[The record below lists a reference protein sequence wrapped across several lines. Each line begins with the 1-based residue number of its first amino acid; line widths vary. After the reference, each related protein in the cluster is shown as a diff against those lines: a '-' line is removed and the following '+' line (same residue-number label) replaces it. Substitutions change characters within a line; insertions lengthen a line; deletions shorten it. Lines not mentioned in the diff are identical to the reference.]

1 MSRPLNSGLLTTS
14 ESTSIPHA
22 GQIPNGIQHSP
33 SQNTKIM
40 VPESQVKADLE
51 MLEKGT
57 FSDFTVICGD
67 KKWNTH
73 KVILNRCAYFKDSL
87 SEDNGSTETLR
98 SEISIDG
105 FNEYEVSWLLRYIYG
120 RHIDIQAANEDNP
133 SKSFFE
139 TCVLLWRIGNY
150 FILDGLADYS
160 EDQLGIYCKEL
171 FIRTRKLTSVIRGIS
186 FLPDLEAGIRAA
198 WRDGRTAAAPFLRTH
213 LVQLCLGLS
222 PFLRE
227 AESFLTLLDEFPQ
240 FAVKFSKALLGCPE
254 ENHLVVVPAGRIV
267 CPACDNVMYD
277 ILSREVPANAF
288 YTPRTSMAFTG
299 VGGTLYCSRECY
311 NSRTAP
317 DLQYW
322 D

>member
-1 MSRPLNSGLLTTS
+1 MSRPSNPGLPTTS
-14 ESTSIPHA
+14 ASTSITHG
-22 GQIPNGIQHSP
+22 GQTNGVQHSP
-33 SQNTKIM
+33 SQTTKIM
-40 VPESQVKADLE
+40 VPESQVMADLE

-67 KKWNTH
+67 KQWKTH
-73 KVILNRCAYFKDSL
+73 KVVLNRCAYFKDSL
-87 SEDNGSTETLR
+87 SEDNGSTETLK
-98 SEISIDG
+98 SEIALVG
-105 FNEYEVSWLLRYIYG
+105 FNEYEVTWLLRYIYG
-120 RHIDIQAANEDNP
+120 RHINIQAANEDNP

-150 FILDGLADYS
+150 FILDGLTDYS
-160 EDQLGIYCKEL
+160 EDQLGIHCKEL
-171 FIRTRKLTSVIRGIS
+171 FVRIRKLSSVIRGIN

-198 WRDGRTAAAPFLRTH
+198 WRDDRTKAAPLLRTH

-227 AESFLTLLDEFPQ
+227 ADSFLTLLDEFPQ
-240 FAVKFSKALLGCPE
+240 FAVKFSKALLGCPD
-254 ENHLVVVPAGRIV
+254 ENYLPVAPAGRII
-267 CPACDNVMYD
+267 CSACDNVMYD
-277 ILSREVPANAF
+277 VFSREVPANAF

-299 VGGTLYCSRECY
+299 VGGTFYCSRECY

-317 DLQYW
+317 ALQYW